1 MEHLTT
7 IPLIY
12 LSILRIIIMLLSV
25 SAIGLIFKYDMKKS
39 SIAVGVPF
47 VFGVAGVIL
56 FNIILLFGNERYHDV
71 ISIMSHLILLFGII
85 RWALNLRHQRG

>member
-1 MEHLTT
+1 
-7 IPLIY
+7 
-12 LSILRIIIMLLSV
+12 
-25 SAIGLIFKYDMKKS
+25 
-39 SIAVGVPF
+39 